1 MYPLPTDLNENNLKK
16 SLASLSV
23 GDSKHDFH
31 YTMDILRSNGFKDAF
46 NYGLPD
52 GGGYNDS
59 DIMDEEQC
67 LSSIIKSYTDK
78 TGEHNSAYIPIN
90 VSNPSYNSGEFNEH
104 QITTINGKTF
114 TVNYTDVKPNKQ
126 VLGFGLAGKEITA
139 DIFFNKLGLNS
150 FENIAIVVDAAS
162 IGLFEILKTGP
173 QIGKNVYY
181 IFGPEVVNDPATKK
195 TPDSSVFYNSGS
207 KKYSNDGVKLFSCV
221 PIQKNNAIKFNYNFN
236 PIQSSLMSTPYLN
249 QFYTK
254 YNFVLSDIKENI
266 QGKSREFITNLDIK
280 GNGSEINTLP
290 NSKSKN
296 DITYLESIIQKF
308 LSLFSS
314 RPSGLT
320 SDKKFLISSSLQQKR
335 SGDWL
340 QVLLCAAIKDK
351 IREFKLF
358 NSNNEN
364 IVPSLQEVF
373 LVTHD
378 RIALAFALLNGIN
391 CIFTHH
397 NAKQHFHSAFA
408 FKLNDPERQLELNR
422 QIAETYVN
430 QTVILLQRITSL
442 SEQIQTYINGIY
454 DTRTNNINNTLNES
468 IRVTLERREQ
478 IPYNAVNFIK
488 DTKDFFSKA
497 LELIFAKSLYP
508 DLRKQQEELNS
519 LSSSLN
525 TLLSSDLEPMTV
537 IKNYKYIIS
546 TIENI
551 EGVYKKANSIDE
563 REFTNKLSAFK
574 KSAIYKTASTWTWDI
589 NLSSRDIAILS
600 NIESAANYRLDRN
613 IFLYNLND
621 LDDDLKEKLAWV
633 YYQTYNTLLS
643 LFTQTTPDIINNN
656 FRNGSANFTERGFV
670 KFKAVSLPFCI
681 EVLLTLAG
689 GEGLKVVGKG
699 SVSHLDVTRLLDNYL
714 SLHNDKIQNILITDG
729 IIVKE
734 DNDYNKSLN
743 KGTTQ
748 SDINENNPDTNE
760 SVPITDSDN
769 DKDVREVIPNQT
781 ADTHII
787 GGSFEVTA
795 KQATYPLM
803 TLILFQENPYINL
816 LETISNLG
824 YLSSKP
830 TSLPESS
837 LAISPP
843 EISISEESE
852 KEYVE
857 PIEETTNIPK
867 DELSLIMPKDTPPIS
882 PKSPSQFSSMET
894 RSSTRKRKESPE
906 SYNFFG
912 KPRRGGSSINNK
924 LIELVESLPQLSE
937 DNKSMSTIDNSIDIF
952 KDNSICFHP
961 LLPIYMITQA
971 YMSSINNESIEESL
985 DFDLFINYFKYLRK
999 IKELVINIYS
1009 GENNNN
1015 EKKLEAYVIGL
1026 CLKQLLFVSNNDE
1039 NGYQD
1044 SLKVLGTD
1052 NSIYSKVSSFTES
1065 LAHSISGKI
1074 TYDENVLT
1082 QGPIYLNSELFKDFA
1097 NSIDVNS
1104 IFTDYADSESFDELN
1119 FRAEVLKFSA
1129 EVAEKIMSD
1138 RGISQVTTSLRQSGI
1153 PGFTAEERAEAAA
1166 RGMAK
1171 GIKTST
1177 SPKLRPF
1184 DPSRIKTA
1192 KDIGFTYSDGEK
1204 SNIVTSSTS
1213 SSTRSRGGKKK
1224 KFTRRP
1230 NKNHKN
1236 KTKKRFRKH
1245 KKTRKSHK

>member
-1 MYPLPTDLNENNLKK
+1 MSQIQTKFSNMYPLPTDLNENNLKK

-78 TGEHNSAYIPIN
+78 TGEHNSTYIPIN
-90 VSNPSYNSGEFNEH
+90 VSNPTYNSGEFNEH

-114 TVNYTDVKPNKQ
+114 TVNYTDVKPKKQ
-126 VLGFGLAGKEITA
+126 VLGFGLPGKEITA
-139 DIFFNKLGLNS
+139 DIFYNKLGLNS

-430 QTVILLQRITSL
+430 QTVILLSRITSL

-488 DTKDFFSKA
+488 DIKDFFSKA

-551 EGVYKKANSIDE
+551 EGIYKKANSIDE

-633 YYQTYNTLLS
+633 YYQTYNTLLN

-699 SVSHLDVTRLLDNYL
+699 GGEVSHLDVTRLLDNYL

-734 DNDYNKSLN
+734 DNDYNQSLN

-748 SDINENNPDTNE
+748 SDINENNPDLNE
-760 SVPITDSDN
+760 SLPITDSDN
-769 DKDVREVIPNQT
+769 NKDVREVIPNQT

-803 TLILFQENPYINL
+803 TLILFQENPYKNL
-816 LETISNLG
+816 IERLSSVSNIG
-824 YLSSKP
+824 YLSEP
-830 TSLPESS
+830 SS
-837 LAISPP
+837 STTIT
-843 EISISEESE
+843 EESDLP
-852 KEYVE
+852 KEE
-857 PIEETTNIPK
+857 ITNIPK
-867 DELSLIMPKDTPPIS
+867 EEIVETKIEPSPILPTTTKPPSLLRRI
-882 PKSPSQFSSMET
+882 T
-894 RSSTRKRKESPE
+894 RSLM
-906 SYNFFG
+906 
-912 KPRRGGSSINNK
+912 RGGSINNK
-924 LIELVESLPQLSE
+924 LLDLVNSLPKLSE
-937 DNKSMSTIDNSIDIF
+937 DNKVFNEISDIF

-1119 FRAEVLKFSA
+1119 FRADVLKFSA

-1236 KTKKRFRKH
+1236 HKNHKNKTKKRFRKH